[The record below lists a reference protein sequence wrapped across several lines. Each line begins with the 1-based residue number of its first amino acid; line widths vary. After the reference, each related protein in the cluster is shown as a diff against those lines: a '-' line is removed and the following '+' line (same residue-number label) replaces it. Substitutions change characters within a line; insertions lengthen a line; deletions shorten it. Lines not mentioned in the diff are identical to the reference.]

1 MKRTFLI
8 LLTGIAIGILI
19 APAKGSETW
28 KRIVD
33 GLDDYKDK
41 MSDKANEV
49 YNQAED
55 AIEHGKS
62 RVLQS

>member
-1 MKRTFLI
+1 LV

-41 MSDKANEV
+41 ASDKAKEM
-49 YNQAED
+49 YSRAED
-55 AIEHGKS
+55 AIEHG
-62 RVLQS
+62 